1 MLRIPMEMKTKK
13 YWKQTFEAYMYL
25 LPAFIILGMFSF
37 YPVVKSIYMSFF
49 DWSLLRE
56 RQYFVGLEN
65 YERILGDSVFRTAI
79 SNTLR
84 YVIAYVPLSISLGLI
99 VAVLLNSKIRFR
111 GPLRVA
117 YFLPWVT
124 SSVAISMVWRWIY
137 NQHYGLLNMMLAG
150 LSSVVNTV
158 VEFVTLGHVSGLWQF
173 SNPNW
178 LHGTQV
184 DNHQYRHHQCLAKH
198 GL

>member
-84 YVIAYVPLSISLGLI
+84 YVIAL
-99 VAVLLNSKIRFR
+99 
-111 GPLRVA
+111 
-117 YFLPWVT
+117 
-124 SSVAISMVWRWIY
+124 
-137 NQHYGLLNMMLAG
+137 
-150 LSSVVNTV
+150 
-158 VEFVTLGHVSGLWQF
+158 
-173 SNPNW
+173 
-178 LHGTQV
+178 
-184 DNHQYRHHQCLAKH
+184 CLCPFPSA
-198 GL
+198 